1 MSVGYEDYTAFDW
14 FAEAKSFEKSQEYD
28 KALMAYDEA
37 LKLNPEMAK
46 GWFYKAAMH
55 YKLGQK
61 DKAAECAKKAVELKP
76 SWEKHVKRDMPDLQI

>member
-14 FAEAKSFEKSQEYD
+14 FAEAKGFEKNKEYE
-28 KALMAYDEA
+28 KAIMAFEEA
-37 LKLNPEMAK
+37 IKQDPDMAK
-46 GWFYKAAMH
+46 AWFYKAIAH

-61 DKAAECAKKAVELKP
+61 DKAAESAKKAVEIKP